1 MPSQKFSHLGFGLGF
16 RPCHYTEILKS
27 RPKSINWLEVITEN
41 FLTVGGKPRRI
52 LEEARDIYP
61 VAIHGVGLSIGSPD
75 NLNKTYLKN
84 LKELTGWLKPALISD
99 HLCFTTFNKHNSHD
113 LLPLHYTK
121 AILERVTNR
130 VNEIQDL
137 LGQRFMLE
145 NSSAYVTY
153 ENHDMPEVEFLCRLV
168 EKTSCGVLLD
178 VNNLFVNQMNLGEDP
193 ISYIKALPKES
204 VGQIHLAGHSVET
217 NELGTVR
224 IDTHDH
230 PVNEEVWT
238 LFQMVRHKWPN
249 ASPMIE
255 WDDHIPALTELTE
268 MLDFARGLPPIDVQT
283 ASSLLFTKETPGG
296 INYRQTADQGHAAL
310 FSLAIDSDGVAPEDS
325 RLQTLAANAPVP
337 RLLGTRAYNN
347 AYFSRLRD
355 VLRDE
360 FPTLAGVTTEDG
372 FSEIAAS
379 YLRAYPPSEA
389 DIGLLGT
396 NLARHLET
404 AAIIHVDFGVPMSA
418 LADLARLDRARAE
431 AFTDMAAVSPISK
444 SVLAELTPS
453 HWELVCF
460 QFSPTVNLLNCKNA
474 IAQVWA
480 AVDSHE
486 PPAKPEA
493 RQQTIIVWRTGEHS
507 EHKVMS
513 DDENFLFS
521 QMTAGTSFAEAT
533 KNLSESL
540 HESLEDT
547 SSKAITHLLEWFDM
561 GIVTSVNLVGIN
573 A

>member
-1 MPSQKFSHLGFGLGF
+1 VYSKKFSHLGFGLGF
-16 RPCHYTEILKS
+16 RPCLYTEILKT
-27 RPKSINWLEVITEN
+27 RPQSINWLEVITEN

-75 NLNKTYLKN
+75 ELNKTYLRN

-113 LLPLHYTK
+113 LLPLHYTN
-121 AILERVTNR
+121 AILERVINR
-130 VNEIQDL
+130 VNKIQDL

-145 NSSAYVTY
+145 NPSAYVSY
-153 ENHDMPEVEFLCRLV
+153 VNHDMPEVEFLCHLI
-168 EKTSCGVLLD
+168 EKTGCGVLLD

-193 ISYIKALPKES
+193 VSYIKALPKDS

-230 PVNEEVWT
+230 PVNDEVWR
-238 LFQMVRHKWPN
+238 LFQLASHKWPN

-255 WDDHIPALTELTE
+255 WDDHIPALSELTE
-268 MLDFARGLPPIDVQT
+268 MLDFARSLKPIDPQT
-283 ASSLLFTKETPGG
+283 TLSLEFTKTAPGD
-296 INYRQTADQGHAAL
+296 INHHQKPDQGQGEL
-310 FSLAIDSDGVAPEDS
+310 FSLAIDSNGVAPDDS
-325 RLQTLAANAPVP
+325 RLNALAANAPVP
-337 RLLGTRAYNN
+337 RLLGTRVYNN
-347 AYFSRLRD
+347 AYFARLSD

-360 FPTLAGVTTEDG
+360 FPTLAGVTTDDG
-372 FSEIAAS
+372 FTDIAAS
-379 YLRAYPPSEA
+379 YLKALPPSEA
-389 DIGLLGT
+389 DIGLLGK

-404 AAIIHVDFGVPMSA
+404 AEITNVDFGVPMSA
-418 LADLARLDRARAE
+418 LAELARLDRARSE
-431 AFTDMAAVSPISK
+431 AFTHKSSVSSISK
-444 SVLAELTPS
+444 SVLAELTPEQWDS
-453 HWELVCF
+453 VSF
-460 QFSPTVNLLNCKNA
+460 RFSPTVNILHCQNA

-480 AVDSHE
+480 AVNSNDT
-486 PPAKPEA
+486 PTKPETNK
-493 RQQTIIVWRTGEHS
+493 QTILVWRKGEHS

-547 SSKAITHLLEWFDM
+547 SSKAITHLIEWFDM
-561 GIVTSVNLVGIN
+561 GIVN
-573 A
+573 AISLEGKIS

>member
-283 ASSLLFTKETPGG
+283 ASTLEFTNETPGD

-337 RLLGTRAYNN
+337 RLLGTRVYNN

-379 YLRAYPPSEA
+379 YLATYAPSDA
-389 DIGLLGT
+389 DIGLLGK
-396 NLARHLET
+396 NLSQHLDSAE
-404 AAIIHVDFGVPMSA
+404 IPSVDFGVSMSA
-418 LADLARLDRARAE
+418 LADIARLDRARAE
-431 AFTDMAAVSPISK
+431 SFTHESSVAAIPVA
-444 SVLAELTPS
+444 VLAELTPDQ
-453 HWELVCF
+453 WEYISF
-460 QFSPTVNLLNCKNA
+460 QFSPTANVLNCQNA

>member
-84 LKELTGWLKPALISD
+84 LKELTGWLKPALVSD

-230 PVNEEVWT
+230 PVNDEVWT
-238 LFQMVRHKWPN
+238 LFQMARHKWPN

>member
-1 MPSQKFSHLGFGLGF
+1 
-16 RPCHYTEILKS
+16 
-27 RPKSINWLEVITEN
+27 
-41 FLTVGGKPRRI
+41 
-52 LEEARDIYP
+52 
-61 VAIHGVGLSIGSPD
+61 
-75 NLNKTYLKN
+75 
-84 LKELTGWLKPALISD
+84 
-99 HLCFTTFNKHNSHD
+99 
-113 LLPLHYTK
+113 
-121 AILERVTNR
+121 
-130 VNEIQDL
+130 
-137 LGQRFMLE
+137 MLE
-145 NSSAYVTY
+145 NPSAYVTY

-230 PVNEEVWT
+230 PVNDEVWT
-238 LFQMVRHKWPN
+238 LFQMARHKWPN

>member
-230 PVNEEVWT
+230 PVNDEVWT
-238 LFQMVRHKWPN
+238 LFQMARHKWPN

-283 ASSLLFTKETPGG
+283 ASTLEFTKETPGD

>member
-84 LKELTGWLKPALISD
+84 LKELTSWLKPALVSD

-137 LGQRFMLE
+137 LGQRFMLK

-193 ISYIKALPKES
+193 VSYIKALPKDS

-230 PVNEEVWT
+230 PVNDEVWT
-238 LFQMVRHKWPN
+238 LFQMARHKWPN

-268 MLDFARGLPPIDVQT
+268 MLDFARVLPPIDVQT
-283 ASSLLFTKETPGG
+283 ASTLEFTKKTPGG

-337 RLLGTRAYNN
+337 KLLGTRVYNN

-360 FPTLAGVTTEDG
+360 FPTLAGVTTDDG
-372 FSEIAAS
+372 FTEIAAS
-379 YLRAYPPSEA
+379 YLATYAPSDA
-389 DIGLLGT
+389 DIGLLGK
-396 NLARHLET
+396 NLSQHLDSAE
-404 AAIIHVDFGVPMSA
+404 IPSVDFGVSMSA
-418 LADLARLDRARAE
+418 LADIARLDRARAE
-431 AFTDMAAVSPISK
+431 AFTHESSIAAIPVA
-444 SVLAELTPS
+444 VLAELTPDQ
-453 HWELVCF
+453 WEYISF
-460 QFSPTVNLLNCKNA
+460 QFSPTANVLNCQNA

-480 AVDSHE
+480 AINKNE
-486 PPAKPEA
+486 PAVKPGA
-493 RQQTIIVWRTGEHS
+493 NGQTIIVWRTGEHS

-513 DDENFLFS
+513 DGEALLFS
-521 QMTAGTSFAEAT
+521 QMHTGTSFAQAT
-533 KNLSESL
+533 KKLSETL

-547 SSKAITHLLEWFDM
+547 SSKTIAYMMAWFDM
-561 GIVTSVNLVGIN
+561 GIITGVRLEVTNS
-573 A
+573 

>member
-230 PVNEEVWT
+230 PVNDEVWT
-238 LFQMVRHKWPN
+238 LFQMARHKWPN

>member
-75 NLNKTYLKN
+75 ELNNTYLKN

-230 PVNEEVWT
+230 PVNDEVWT
-238 LFQMVRHKWPN
+238 LFQMARHKWPN

>member
-230 PVNEEVWT
+230 PVNDEVWT
-238 LFQMVRHKWPN
+238 LFQMARHKWPN

-533 KNLSESL
+533 KTLSESL